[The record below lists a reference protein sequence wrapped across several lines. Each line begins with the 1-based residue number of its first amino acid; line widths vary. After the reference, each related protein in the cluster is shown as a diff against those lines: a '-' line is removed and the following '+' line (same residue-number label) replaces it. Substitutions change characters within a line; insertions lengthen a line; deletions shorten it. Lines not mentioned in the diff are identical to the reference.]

1 MGSLSGVDTA
11 KGATTIG
18 KVAWSS
24 RCPNKSISLQF
35 ILAVKGW
42 AVSFIATTA
51 IERKLSETCG
61 LDVSHSGMAAM
72 MRLAKKRFA

>member
-1 MGSLSGVDTA
+1 
-11 KGATTIG
+11 
-18 KVAWSS
+18 
-24 RCPNKSISLQF
+24 LQF